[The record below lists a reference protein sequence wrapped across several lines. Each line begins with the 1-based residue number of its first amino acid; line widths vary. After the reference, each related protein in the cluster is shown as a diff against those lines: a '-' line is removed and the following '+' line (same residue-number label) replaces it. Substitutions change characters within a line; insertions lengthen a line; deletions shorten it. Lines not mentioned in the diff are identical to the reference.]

1 MITNNKNSNKYKIIF
16 FQTNIDNAISSR
28 IKNTFSPSENH
39 ITVSFINNTGS
50 LINQSG
56 NKIIITS
63 IKHLKRNII
72 SICNNSPVILISDTS
87 SRLMYKKIIQKGYY
101 DLLNINTKEFE
112 KKIIASISSAIA
124 KYDSFIQKNIIE
136 KGLYFANVIHELRS
150 PLNSVIG
157 YTSILGENE
166 QDPIKKNNIKIIYD
180 SSKYMLN
187 IINDTLDFTKLQS
200 GKLEINEIQ
209 FILKNTI
216 EYITNIFKIRAVQ
229 KNITFNL
236 IYSNTCPVI
245 VEGDEFRFTQVIL
258 NLLSNAFKFTPEN
271 GTITFQCDYNDNAL
285 TLKISDTGAGIE
297 SHDLDRI
304 FLPFEQSS
312 NKIAQAY
319 GGTGLGLA
327 ITKELIQLMKGT
339 ISVSSIKNTG
349 TSFTITIPF
358 RIVNETDTVASL
370 DKDEEMI
377 FRWLNKMGTN
387 PRLRTLILEAIKN
400 LPERINILNNA
411 IIANNIDEIKFN
423 VHKLKG
429 FTGSYGFTELYDVIK
444 LFDKDCKEVITPKE
458 TFGQYINKINAI
470 LHVIPDKYLNY
481 KTESFHNEV
490 IIENT
495 IKILYIDD
503 LPENRN
509 LFAYYI
515 NILKLNC
522 DLAEGKN
529 DSIALVKKNKYD
541 IILLDLQMPDIS
553 GFDLLTILK
562 KMVPCAYFIAATG
575 DTDRFILSKI
585 KYSGF
590 NSHLFKPF
598 NEINLK
604 NELISYTKFTK
615 QHPNNL
621 LE

>member
-1 MITNNKNSNKYKIIF
+1 MIIENKNSKKFKIIF
-16 FQTNIDNAISSR
+16 FKTQIDKTIMSKL
-28 IKNTFSPSENH
+28 KNTFLPSSNNVA
-39 ITVSFINNTGS
+39 IVCINNIAS
-50 LINQSG
+50 LVNQSG

-63 IKHLKRNII
+63 TKLLKRNII
-72 SICNNSPVILISDTS
+72 SICNNAPIILISEKS
-87 SRLMYKKIIQKGYY
+87 NRLLYKKIIQKGYY
-101 DLLNINTKEFE
+101 DLLSINTRDFDCA
-112 KKIIASISSAIA
+112 IISSISSAM
-124 KYDSFIQKNIIE
+124 KEYDSFIQKNIIE

-157 YTSILGENE
+157 YTSMLNENE
-166 QDPIKKNNIKIIYD
+166 QDATKKNSLKIIYD

-209 FILKNTI
+209 FILRNTI
-216 EYITNIFKIRAVQ
+216 EHITNMFKIHAKQ
-229 KNITFNL
+229 KNIIFELN
-236 IYSNTCPVI
+236 YSDSCPVI

-271 GTITFQCDYNDNAL
+271 GNITIECDYNDNFLIL
-285 TLKISDTGAGIE
+285 TISDSGTGIE
-297 SHDLDRI
+297 PQNIDRI

-312 NKIAQAY
+312 NTTAQTY

-327 ITKELIQLMKGT
+327 ITKELIQLMKGKIT
-339 ISVSSIKNTG
+339 VSSTLHVG
-349 TSFTITIPF
+349 TTFTITIPF
-358 RIVNETDTVASL
+358 KVVNETETTASL

-377 FRWLNKMGTN
+377 FRWLNKMGGT
-387 PRLRTLILEAIKN
+387 PKLRTLILEAIKN
-400 LPERINILNNA
+400 LPERISILNEA
-411 IIANNIDEIKFN
+411 VTSNNIDEIKFN

-429 FTGSYGFTELYDVIK
+429 FTGSYGFTELYDIIRS
-444 LFDKDCKEVITPKE
+444 FDKEFKDTIPSKEILYHYMTKIDGLLHEIPEKY
-458 TFGQYINKINAI
+458 FSNNKSEII
-470 LHVIPDKYLNY
+470 
-481 KTESFHNEV
+481 HNEV

-495 IKILYIDD
+495 VKILYIDD
-503 LPENRN
+503 LIENRN
-509 LFAYYI
+509 LFTYYMG
-515 NILKLNC
+515 ILKLNC

-553 GFDLLTILK
+553 GFDLLIVLK
-562 KMVPCAYFIAATG
+562 KIVPSAYFIAATG

-604 NELISYTKFTK
+604 NELISYTRFTK
-615 QHPNNL
+615 LHL
-621 LE
+621 HK